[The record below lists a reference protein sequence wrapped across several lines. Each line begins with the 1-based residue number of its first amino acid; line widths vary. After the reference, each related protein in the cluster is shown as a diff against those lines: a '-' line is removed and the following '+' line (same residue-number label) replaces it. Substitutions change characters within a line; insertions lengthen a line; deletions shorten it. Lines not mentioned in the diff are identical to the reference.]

1 MKFLKLETKYVD
13 GHLDEVLERMV
24 MEMLKFV
31 GFGEGYQ
38 DWAILV
44 DSMMYN
50 LRFFF
55 KVSSKQFTKE
65 LISNMCLGLND
76 HKQI

>member
-44 DSMMYN
+44 DSMTYN

-55 KVSSKQFTKE
+55 
-65 LISNMCLGLND
+65 
-76 HKQI
+76 